1 MREALAGHSAGATLP
16 AMFGRKSSFTG
27 KIAIVTGGASGIGR
41 ALCIEL
47 TRRGAEVV
55 VADRD
60 VEGARAVASEIGGRA
75 VAEELDVRDLH
86 AFEGVVTRAVARSGR
101 VDLLFNNAGI
111 GVGGEADGYSP
122 EDWDDVLDVNLRGV
136 TNGIQAVY
144 GQMIAQ
150 GDGHIVNTASV
161 LGLLGLGGQVSYS
174 AAKHGVV
181 AASRALR
188 VEAKRHGVRVSA
200 LCPGAV
206 WTPILSGGRYG
217 HPGYDG
223 LREEIVK
230 KLWSTARPITPED
243 LATRALDAV
252 ARDEAIIVVPGWWRA
267 VWLLDRLAPVAVLR
281 AYELFLEKTRQ
292 DLARE
297 GLVRSN
303 RASRRAAQ
311 PHEGRARRPMPN

>member
-1 MREALAGHSAGATLP
+1 MVR
-16 AMFGRKSSFTG
+16 FRFRVGRRAQTSFSG

-41 ALCIEL
+41 AFCLEL
-47 TRRGAEVV
+47 ARRGAVV
-55 VADRD
+55 VTADRD
-60 VEGARAVASEIGGRA
+60 GDGARAVAAEVVRAGGQA
-75 VAEELDVRDLH
+75 TAEELDVRDLE
-86 AFEGVVTRAVARSGR
+86 AFEQVVTRAVARSGK
-101 VDLLFNNAGI
+101 VDYLFNNAGI
-111 GVGGEADGYSP
+111 AVGGEADGYAP

-150 GDGHIVNTASV
+150 GSGHIVNTASV
-161 LGLLGLGGQVSYS
+161 LGLLGMPGQASYS

-181 AASRALR
+181 AASRVLR

-217 HPGYDG
+217 HAGYEG
-223 LREEIVK
+223 MREDVVR
-230 KLWSTARPITPED
+230 KLWATLRPITPER

-252 ARDEAIIVVPGWWRA
+252 AKDEAIIVVPSWWRA
-267 VWLLDRLAPVAVLR
+267 LWLIDRLAPVAVLR
-281 AYELFLEKTRQ
+281 AYEVLLQKTRE

-303 RASRRAAQ
+303 RASRRAA
-311 PHEGRARRPMPN
+311 HAGEIVGKARRSMPN